1 MSRTATSARGPWT
14 LPEATLQKEMV
25 RKSLAKPHPRNTLV
39 WDQCAIEAIS
49 CGKCNWS
56 AAAFSRPLSRCF
68 PLLYRPPV
76 LRLWCA
82 DETSSAQWCICVP
95 SLHLLILRREEA
107 RKGRWAGGDQ
117 VHPPA
122 LSAFRTS
129 SRLGRRN
136 RTCPVTLLA
145 VHAASGHEAG
155 CDGSF
160 RERPHT
166 RLPLYGAVPSAP
178 PHDATPSAT
187 LKQEDRLL
195 AALALVADA
204 CSPQEESFP
213 QLVPPEQ
220 AGVAPS
226 DTVCQTVQGR
236 GKKLVTEDWK
246 PVGSGDSIYRIGK
259 K

>member
-1 MSRTATSARGPWT
+1 MRERPKHLEKAVADPRNEEPASPLRSETALKDQAERVAALRRALLAPWHACPGLPLPRGVHGPYQKRPCRKKWSGKA
-14 LPEATLQKEMV
+14 LRSLILATL
-25 RKSLAKPHPRNTLV
+25 LFGINALLKPSHAGSATGV
-39 WDQCAIEAIS
+39 H
-49 CGKCNWS
+49 WS

-155 CDGSF
+155 CGGSF
-160 RERPHT
+160 HERHHR
-166 RLPLYGAVPSAP
+166 RLPLDAAVPSAP
-178 PHDATPSAT
+178 PHAAPRSAI
-187 LKQEDRLL
+187 LKREDRLT
-195 AALALVADA
+195 AALALAA
-204 CSPQEESFP
+204 
-213 QLVPPEQ
+213 
-220 AGVAPS
+220 A
-226 DTVCQTVQGR
+226 T
-236 GKKLVTEDWK
+236 
-246 PVGSGDSIYRIGK
+246 
-259 K
+259 